1 MGLLSFV
8 EEGQARSGLT
18 RYAMIDSRPVK
29 RDMLTEPIDI
39 SIDGSTLTFDHAKR
53 MADGKARELTASPML
68 IAWFDK
74 KEWKHSPAIVCGCGN
89 DVPSWVTYAQSRG
102 ARISV
107 LINNGEYVFL
117 YKEAQ
122 ES

>member
-1 MGLLSFV
+1 
-8 EEGQARSGLT
+8 
-18 RYAMIDSRPVK
+18 MIDSRPVK

-39 SIDGSTLTFDHAKR
+39 TTNGSTLTFDRAKR
-53 MADGKARELTASPML
+53 MADGRAREILASPML
-68 IAWFDK
+68 LAWFDK
-74 KEWKHSPAIVCGCGN
+74 KEWKHSPAIVCGCGK

-122 ES
+122 EW